1 MTDMFLERRFDAP
14 LTREILLGL
23 AMEGMPCLLAHR
35 VDWHGSMLTLDGRRM
50 FCWFSAADAE
60 SVRNALRQ
68 AGQDTTVL
76 WPGTVHHAPLKPAA
90 APPAPNVVVTRTF
103 DSSVAV
109 EDIQAI
115 EDAGAHCL
123 AAHRVRFARTFFSR
137 DRRRMLCFY
146 EAPDAESVRLAQHQA
161 GMPLDEVL
169 GCRAFSADMF
179 PG

>member
-1 MTDMFLERRFDAP
+1 MTDLFLERQFDPP
-14 LTREILLGL
+14 LTLDLVLGVATESL
-23 AMEGMPCLLAHR
+23 PCFLTHR
-35 VDWHGSMLTLDGRRM
+35 VDWHSSMLSLDGRRM

-68 AGQDTTVL
+68 AGQDATVL
-76 WPGTVHHAPLKPAA
+76 WSGTVHEARTRPD
-90 APPAPNVVVTRTF
+90 APPPEADVVVTRSF
-103 DSSVAV
+103 DEPVAV

-123 AAHRVRFARTFFSR
+123 EAHRVRFVRTYFSR
-137 DRRRMLCFY
+137 DRRRMLCLY
-146 EAPDAESVRLAQHQA
+146 HAPDAESVRLAQHQA

-169 GCRAFSADMF
+169 ACQPVRPDML